1 MQKED
6 LIPAEE
12 FCVQHKVEYSFIH
25 TLHNYGLIEIVNI
38 NEKSCIPSDKLKELE
53 KFIRL
58 HYELDINTEGLDA
71 IAQLLNR
78 VENLQDEIMNLKNRL
93 RFYEE

>member
-1 MQKED
+1 M
-6 LIPAEE
+6 
-12 FCVQHKVEYSFIH
+12 
-25 TLHNYGLIEIVNI
+25 
-38 NEKSCIPSDKLKELE
+38 DKLKDLE

-58 HYELDINTEGLDA
+58 HYELDINTEGIDA

-78 VENLQDEIMNLKNRL
+78 VENMQDEITRLKNRL

>member
-1 MQKED
+1 MQEED

-12 FCVQHKVEYSFIH
+12 FCLQHHVEYSFIH
-25 TLHNYGLIEIVNI
+25 ALHNYGLVEIVSI
-38 NEKSCIPSDKLKELE
+38 NEKSCIPLGKLKDLE

-78 VENLQDEIMNLKNRL
+78 VENLQEEITNLKNRL

>member
-1 MQKED
+1 MQEEE

-12 FCVQHKVEYSFIH
+12 FCLQQQVEYSFIH
-25 TLHNYGLIEIVNI
+25 ELHNYGLVEIVSI
-38 NEKSCIPSDKLKELE
+38 NQKSCIPLGKLKDLE

-58 HYELDINTEGLDA
+58 HYELDINAEGLDA

-78 VENLQDEIMNLKNRL
+78 VENLQEEITNLKNRL

>member
-1 MQKED
+1 MQED
-6 LIPAEE
+6 LITTEE
-12 FCVQHKVEYSFIH
+12 FCIQHKIEYSFINS
-25 TLHNYGLIEIVNI
+25 LHNYGLVEIVQI
-38 NEKSCIPSDKLKELE
+38 NEQSCISMDKLKDIE

-58 HYELDINTEGLDA
+58 HYELDINPEGLDA

-78 VENLQDEIMNLKNRL
+78 VENLQDEITFLKNRL